1 MTEESITPFLGKNV
15 MNKWKNTPLKQVT
28 FVFQKKK
35 KVLAISFPELMLHT
49 QTKKRKR

>member
-35 KVLAISFPELMLHT
+35 K
-49 QTKKRKR
+49 KKY